1 MLRKIIK
8 RVLFG
13 KKRRKNYKGINKNS
27 MRYNY
32 VSWHAHNKLM
42 TRVDNLIKHLKLE
55 RVGNGSLIGD
65 EKDANKFKD
74 QFDY

>member
-32 VSWHAHNKLM
+32 VSWNAHNMLI
-42 TRVDNLIKHLKLE
+42 TRVDNLISHLKLK
-55 RVGNGSLIGD
+55 RVGNHSLIGD
-65 EKDANKFKD
+65 EKDAKKFKA

>member
-1 MLRKIIK
+1 MLRRMVK

-13 KKRRKNYKGINKNS
+13 KKKKNYNIKNT

-32 VSWHAHNKLM
+32 VSWHAYHKLEG
-42 TRVDNLIKHLKLE
+42 RLDNLMKHLKLQ
-55 RVGNGSLIGD
+55 RIGNGSLIGD
-65 EKDANKFKD
+65 SKDGNKFRD